1 MWVIMGMR
9 DFVIRRAIQS
19 VALFFVALVINF
31 FIFHMMPGDPTMY
44 LIPPLADS
52 ETRLLLREQLG
63 LDDPLSEQFVKYLNN
78 IAHGRIGHSF
88 FYNRP
93 VGQVIMGGSF
103 IESRLFNTLILM
115 GISSILAIIIG
126 TLLGLMAAWKRGSKF
141 DYIVS
146 VSTLIIY
153 SMPVFFV
160 GLLVV
165 LFFGVRLDWIPISG
179 THVAFI
185 DQTRGEFIIDY
196 LHHLIAPMFVITLF
210 WIPSYFTITRNN
222 SLDVFNEDFMQTAEA
237 KGLNDRRIVLT
248 HAARNS
254 FLPTLSLIAL
264 QMQGIIAGA
273 MLTETVFSWPG
284 LGRMTYEA
292 ILSTDYPVLEGMF
305 LIIAAV
311 VIVANFI
318 ADILYA
324 ILDPR
329 IRY

>member
-1 MWVIMGMR
+1 MGMK

-19 VALFFVALVINF
+19 VILFFVALVLNF
-31 FIFHMMPGDPTMY
+31 FIFYMMPGDPTTY
-44 LIPPLADS
+44 LIPPIADP
-52 ETRLLLREQLG
+52 ETRRLMREQMG
-63 LDDPLSEQFVKYLNN
+63 LDEPLSEQFVKYLNN
-78 IAHGRIGHSF
+78 LAHGRIGHSF

-93 VGQVIMGGSF
+93 VSQVIMGGSF
-103 IESRLFNTLILM
+103 VESKLLNTLILM
-115 GISSILAIIIG
+115 GTSSTLAIIIG

-141 DYIVS
+141 DYVVS
-146 VSTLIIY
+146 ISSLAIY
-153 SMPVFFV
+153 SLPVFFV
-160 GLLVV
+160 GLLVI
-165 LFFGVRLDWIPISG
+165 LFFGIRLDWIPISG
-179 THVAFI
+179 THMLFVE
-185 DQTRGEFIIDY
+185 QTRGEFIVDY
-196 LHHLIAPMFVITLF
+196 LHHLIAPMLVITLF
-210 WIPSYFTITRNN
+210 WIPNYFIITRNN
-222 SLDVFNEDFMQTAEA
+222 TLDVFSEDFMQTAEA
-237 KGLNDRRIVLT
+237 KGLSDRRIVLK

-284 LGRMTYEA
+284 LGRMTYDA
-292 ILSTDYPVLEGMF
+292 ILSSDYPLLEGMF
-305 LIIAAV
+305 LLIAAV